1 MSSAKRDKR
10 TVTLSVTVGTRE
22 MEMLREIVEW
32 CRFVSISEAVRVII
46 RHYYEA
52 AAQRC
57 AAR

>member
-22 MEMLREIVEW
+22 MEMLREIMEW

>member
-1 MSSAKRDKR
+1 M
-10 TVTLSVTVGTRE
+10 GTRE